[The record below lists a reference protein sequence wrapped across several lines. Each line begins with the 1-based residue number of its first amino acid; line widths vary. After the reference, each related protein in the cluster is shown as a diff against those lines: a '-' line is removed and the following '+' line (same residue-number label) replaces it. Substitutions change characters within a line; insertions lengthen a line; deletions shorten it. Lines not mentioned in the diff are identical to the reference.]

1 MSILFEPV
9 RLGELQLANRIIMAP
24 MTRSRAD
31 SSGVPGSEMVE
42 YYRQRASAGLI
53 VAEGTAPSASGL
65 GYCRTPAIYSAEQIA
80 AWREVTRAVHE
91 RGGRIVLQLMHV
103 GRAASHHNKPAGA
116 KTVAPSPI
124 RARTQL
130 FTDVAGL
137 VDTDEP
143 EALSLE
149 GIAEVI
155 GDYRQAALN
164 AREAGFDGVELHC
177 TSGYLPMQ
185 FMASGSNRRSDEY
198 GGSAENRVRFA
209 KEVIGAMAAAIGA
222 GRVGLRMCPGNPFN
236 DIDDSD
242 PAATATALCT
252 AVAPMGLAYLH
263 IMRSPLANLDA
274 FALARQH
281 SGQSLILN
289 DGFDGASARA
299 ALEAGEG
306 AAVSFA
312 RHFIANPDLVERLK
326 HGQPLARFDRT
337 TLYTPG
343 AQGYCDYPSWQSN
356 LEVAP

>member
-9 RLGELQLANRIIMAP
+9 RLGELQLANRIVMAP
-24 MTRSRAD
+24 MTRSRAEGV
-31 SSGVPGSEMVE
+31 GVPGSDMVE

-80 AWREVTRAVHE
+80 AWRQVTRAVHE

-103 GRAASHHNKPAGA
+103 GRAASGLNKPAGA
-116 KTVAPSPI
+116 ATVAPSAI

-130 FTDVAGL
+130 FTDAQGL
-137 VDTDEP
+137 VDTDVP
-143 EALSLE
+143 QALSLE
-149 GIAEVI
+149 GIAEVV

-185 FMASGSNRRSDEY
+185 FMAAGSNQRTDGY
-198 GGSAENRVRFA
+198 GGSAQNRVRFA
-209 KEVIGAMAAAIGA
+209 QEVIEAMAAAIGA
-222 GRVGLRMCPGNPFN
+222 GRVGLRLCPGNPYN
-236 DIDDSD
+236 DIDDSE
-242 PAATATALCT
+242 PAVTTAALCA
-252 AVAPMGLAYLH
+252 AVAPLGLAYLH
-263 IMRSPLANLDA
+263 IMRSPLAELDA
-274 FALARQH
+274 FALARTH
-281 SGQSLILN
+281 SGQALILN
-289 DGFDGASARA
+289 DGFDGASAQA

-326 HGQPLARFDRT
+326 HGQPLASFDRK

-343 AQGYCDYPSWQSN
+343 AKGYSDYPTWQG
-356 LEVAP
+356 EPV